1 VRKYVLDSNCYIDA
15 SRSSETLDALQQFVA
30 WAAPALHVSS
40 VVAAEL
46 RAGARSPRD
55 RRTIEERLLGPFAR
69 QERILTPSPAAWDAL
84 GRTLATLRERDG
96 LALAQTS
103 RSFAFDILL
112 AYSCRENGAVLVS
125 ANAKDLTRIRRV
137 FAFEFV
143 APFPSAP

>member
-30 WAAPALHVSS
+30 WTAPGLHVSS
-40 VVAAEL
+40 IVAAEL

-84 GRTLATLRERDG
+84 GRTLATLRDRDG